1 MNIVVQTKKSKGRTL
16 VNLACSLAEHGIS
29 ALLALIITPL
39 LVSNLGIERYG
50 LYPIVLEAAA
60 FFGIAFG
67 VVNSTSCRYI
77 AIEEERGNIDL
88 ASKYLSSAFFSNVA
102 IGAVM
107 TLPMLLAVH
116 FAPRFLAVPDGVLC
130 DLRLFESLVF
140 ASVLV
145 DALASAFGSVYYVT
159 NRLDVRAGQQL
170 ASALLKAG
178 TLALLFFNFKLTLAG
193 IGLAVL
199 MSTLVGAGVQTF
211 VFFKMTRGIR
221 LSISS
226 FSLGMTRRMM
236 ASGLWYSVNRVA
248 SFLACGGLLLVAN
261 ALFLPKI
268 SGLYSVAFVAVNAIS
283 GIIAVLAA
291 VFVPISAKHFARG
304 ENNRLR
310 DSLVRDQKTVGLFA
324 SVAVA
329 VFVAFCDEF
338 FALWLGEEP
347 SKTLVS
353 LAIILVIP
361 ILSLACATPI
371 INVSMVINKTRKLAL
386 LFLCTGLLTIAAA
399 VAVGFYSNLGVFGV
413 AAASCASQILWY
425 SFAVPIFASRA
436 LKCRY
441 KSFFAPV
448 ARTYLA
454 AALSLA
460 FCLAL
465 DSVCTAD
472 SFGKLAVAA
481 SASAAASA
489 LLSFFCVFNSSK
501 IRI

>member
-1 MNIVVQTKKSKGRTL
+1 MNTAVQTKKLRGRTL
-16 VNLACSLAEHGIS
+16 LNLACSLAEHGIS
-29 ALLALIITPL
+29 ALLALVVTPL
-39 LVSNLGIERYG
+39 LISNLGIERYG

-60 FFGIAFG
+60 FFGIVFG

-102 IGAVM
+102 IGALM
-107 TLPMLLAVH
+107 TLPMLLAVL
-116 FAPRFLAVPDGVLC
+116 FAPRFLAVPQGALY
-130 DLRLFESLVF
+130 DLRLFACLVF

-145 DALASAFGSVYYVT
+145 DAIASAFGSVYYVT

-170 ASALLKAG
+170 ATALLKAG
-178 TLALLFFNFKLTLAG
+178 TLALIFFNFKPTLAG
-193 IGLAVL
+193 VGLAVL
-199 MSTLVGAGVQTF
+199 VSTTVGAGVQTF
-211 VFFKMTRGIR
+211 VFFKMTRGIK
-221 LSISS
+221 LSISNFS
-226 FSLGMTRRMM
+226 FGMTRRMM
-236 ASGLWYSVNRVA
+236 ASGLWYSLNRVA
-248 SFLACGGLLLVAN
+248 SVMACGGLLLVAN
-261 ALFLPKI
+261 SFFLPKI

-283 GIIAVLAA
+283 GVVAVLAA

-329 VFVAFCDEF
+329 VFIAFCDEF
-338 FALWLGEEP
+338 FSLWLGEDP
-347 SKTLVS
+347 SKTLVW
-353 LAIILVIP
+353 LAVILVIP

-371 INVSMVINKTRKLAL
+371 INVGMVINKTRKLAL
-386 LFLCTGLLTIAAA
+386 LFLCVGLLTLAAA
-399 VAVGFYSNLGVFGV
+399 IAVSFYSDFGIFGV
-413 AAASCASQILWY
+413 AAVSCASQILWY
-425 SFAVPIFASRA
+425 SLAVPIFASRA
-436 LKCRY
+436 LKCGV

-448 ARTYLA
+448 VRTFLA
-454 AALSLA
+454 AILSLA

-472 SFGKLAVAA
+472 KFGKLAVAVC
-481 SASAAASA
+481 ASAAASA
-489 LLSFFCVFNSSK
+489 FISFFCIFNRSK